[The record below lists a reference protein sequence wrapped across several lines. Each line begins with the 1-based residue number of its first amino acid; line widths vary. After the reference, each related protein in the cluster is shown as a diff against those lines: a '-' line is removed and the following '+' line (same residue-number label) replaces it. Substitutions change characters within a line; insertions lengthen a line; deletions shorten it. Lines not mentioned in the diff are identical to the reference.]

1 MSDLLTHWA
10 VFDDSLRLMRLDD
23 SIERA
28 FVEACERESQIARL
42 GALTRGGGKWMHPL
56 VALAR
61 DRWDDPEAHPLIDRR
76 LAWVVG
82 GITHQACDTVAKALL
97 SKHAGSEWN
106 LTHEVLQRNP
116 EVKGREGEVNPDRV
130 QECSAYYDAHVFRKV
145 YLNGMESP
153 FTQKFLSDD
162 WGPGAEALEEYM
174 GTTFQR
180 ALLSA
185 HTLRPPATDAGPEAF
200 LAWQDEVF
208 KYMQPRYLFPKW
220 WIRAFNN
227 PDPAK
232 MADYAV
238 ETDFYLDNDPIISL
252 ARRIHR
258 GADVSAREI
267 QAASA
272 DDTNQST
279 YGQALELSL
288 RYLRNG
294 TAYWQRRADRLVAP
308 NAYVPKWAAAAV

>member
-1 MSDLLTHWA
+1 
-10 VFDDSLRLMRLDD
+10 MRLDD
-23 SIERA
+23 SIARP
-28 FVEACERESQIARL
+28 FYLSSSREPQIARL

-56 VALAR
+56 LAIAR
-61 DRWDDPEAHPLIDRR
+61 DQWDDPDAHPLIDRR

-82 GITHQACDTVAKALL
+82 GITHQACDTVAKPLL

-116 EVKGREGEVNPDRV
+116 EVKGREGEVNTDRV

-145 YLNGMESP
+145 YLDGKESP
-153 FTQKFLSDD
+153 FTSRFLSAD
-162 WGPGAEALEEYM
+162 WGPGAEALKEFV
-174 GTTFQR
+174 GTAFQH

-185 HTLRPPATDAGPEAF
+185 HTLRPPSEGGPEGF

-208 KYMQPRYLFPKW
+208 KYMQPRYLFPEKW
-220 WIRAFNN
+220 IAAYNN
-227 PDPAK
+227 PEPAK
-232 MADYAV
+232 MKDYAV
-238 ETDFYLDNDPIISL
+238 ETEFYRDDDPIIEV
-252 ARRIHR
+252 ARRAHR
-258 GADVSAREI
+258 GENVPAREI

-294 TAYWQRRADRLVAP
+294 TAYWEHRAEKLVAP
-308 NAYVPKWAAAAV
+308 NAYKPKWYQEPVPAAAGE